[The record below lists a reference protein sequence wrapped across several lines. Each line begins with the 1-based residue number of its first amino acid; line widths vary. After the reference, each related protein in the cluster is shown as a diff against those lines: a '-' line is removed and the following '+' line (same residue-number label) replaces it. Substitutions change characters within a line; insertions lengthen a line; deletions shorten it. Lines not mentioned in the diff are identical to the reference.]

1 MATIEA
7 TAVAAAVSFTALFA
21 PGGTSRWAPT
31 LAVMDEFTPWSD
43 EDAARYRAAGIWRGV
58 PLGDAL
64 TEAALT
70 FPDRTA
76 AVDRRRRVTH
86 GEVRAEADEIAR
98 GLLARGLKPG
108 DRFLV
113 QLPNVVDFLTVAV
126 GMFRAGVIP
135 VFALPGHRQNEVR
148 HLVEASGAVGY
159 LTAGRFQGFDYRTLA
174 HHAAS
179 LPGVR
184 TVIVAGDS
192 GDFTP
197 LDRVRAQGADGGPL
211 PEVDPSGVAFLLLS
225 GGSTGKPKLIPRT
238 HDDYLFNIAACARAL
253 EFGAES
259 VYLAANPAAHNAAL
273 GCPGVLGALLVGG
286 TAVLAASPS
295 PDEVFPLIEREGVTH
310 TTVVPALA
318 ALWSKVAAKRPVD
331 MKRVLLQVGS
341 SKFDE
346 QAAKRAQ
353 SALGCRISNWFGI
366 GEGLLTYTRLDD
378 PEEVVHG
385 TEGRPLSD
393 LDELRLVDE
402 ELREVPAGEVGE
414 LVTRGPYTINGY
426 WNAPEANRTSFTPDG
441 FFRTGDLA
449 RLTPEGNL
457 VVVGRA
463 KDVIN
468 RGGEKVSADEVE
480 GHLRSHEAIDDAA
493 VVARPDAELGE
504 AVLAFVV
511 PGGGLGQAPS
521 LVEIKR
527 YLAGKG
533 LAAFKLPDEV
543 RELPVLPRTPVG
555 KIDKVALRATAASG

>member
-1 MATIEA
+1 
-7 TAVAAAVSFTALFA
+7 
-21 PGGTSRWAPT
+21 
-31 LAVMDEFTPWSD
+31 MDEFTPWSD

-64 TEAALT
+64 TAAAGT
-70 FPDRTA
+70 TPDRTA

-86 GEVRAEADEIAR
+86 GQVHAEADEIAR
-98 GLLARGLKPG
+98 GLLARGVNPG
-108 DRFLV
+108 DRVMV
-113 QLPNVVDFLTVAV
+113 QLPNVVEFLTVTV
-126 GMFRAGVIP
+126 GMFRAGIIP
-135 VFALPGHRQNEVR
+135 VFALPGHRTNEVR
-148 HLVEASGAVGY
+148 HLIEASGAIGY
-159 LTAGRFQGFDYRTLA
+159 VTTDRFQGFDYRTLA
-174 HHAAS
+174 RHAAA

-184 TVIVAGDS
+184 TVVVAGD
-192 GDFTP
+192 GEEFTP
-197 LDRVRAQGADGGPL
+197 LERIRAQGAGAGPL
-211 PEVDPSGVAFLLLS
+211 PRVDPSGVAFLLLS

-238 HDDYLFNIAACARAL
+238 HDDYVFNIAACAEAL
-253 EFGAES
+253 EFGADS

-286 TAVLAASPS
+286 KAVLAASPS
-295 PDEVFPLIEREGVTH
+295 PDEVFPLIGKEGVTH

-318 ALWSKVAAKRPVD
+318 ALWSRAAAVRPVD
-331 MKRVLLQVGS
+331 MKSVVLQVGS

-346 QAAKRAQ
+346 QAAGRTQ

-378 PEEVVHG
+378 PDEVVHA
-385 TEGRPLSD
+385 TEGRPLSE

-402 ELREVPAGEVGE
+402 ELREVPAGAVGE
-414 LVTRGPYTINGY
+414 LVTRGPYTIKGY
-426 WNAPEANRTSFTPDG
+426 WNAPEANATSFTPDG

-480 GHLRSHEAIDDAA
+480 GHLRGHEAIEDAA
-493 VVARPDAELGE
+493 VVARPDPELGE

-511 PGGGLGQAPS
+511 PGGGAGRAPS

-527 YLAGKG
+527 YLAGRG

-555 KIDKVALRATAASG
+555 KIDKVALRAAVAAG

>member
-1 MATIEA
+1 MN
-7 TAVAAAVSFTALFA
+7 
-21 PGGTSRWAPT
+21 
-31 LAVMDEFTPWSD
+31 EFTPWSD

-58 PLGDAL
+58 PLGHAL
-64 TEAALT
+64 TEAALLL
-70 FPDRTA
+70 PARTA
-76 AVDRRRRVTH
+76 AVDRKRRITH
-86 GEVRAEADEIAR
+86 GEVRAEADDIAR
-98 GLLARGLKPG
+98 GLLAQGVNPG
-108 DRFLV
+108 DRVMV
-113 QLPNVVDFLTVAV
+113 QLPNVVEFLTVTV
-126 GMFRAGVIP
+126 GLFRAGVIP
-135 VFALPGHRQNEVR
+135 VFALPGHRESEVR
-148 HLVEASGAVGY
+148 HLIEASGAVGY
-159 LTAGRFQGFDYRTLA
+159 VTADRFQGFDYRALA
-174 HHAAS
+174 RHAAS

-192 GDFTP
+192 EDLTP
-197 LDRVRAQGADGGPL
+197 LSWVRAQGADGGPL
-211 PEVDPSGVAFLLLS
+211 PEVDPSSVAFLLLS

-238 HDDYLFNIAACARAL
+238 HDDYLFNIAACAQAL

-286 TAVLAASPS
+286 KAVLTASPS

-310 TTVVPALA
+310 TTVVPTLA

-331 MKRVLLQVGS
+331 MKGVLLQVGS

-346 QAAKRAQ
+346 QAARRTQ
-353 SALGCRISNWFGI
+353 SALGCRITNWFGI

-385 TEGRPLSD
+385 TEGRPLSEF
-393 LDELRLVDE
+393 DELRLVDD
-402 ELREVPAGEVGE
+402 ELHEVPAGAVGE

-468 RGGEKVSADEVE
+468 RGGEKVSADEIE
-480 GHLRSHEAIDDAA
+480 GHLRGHEAIDDAA

-511 PGGGLGQAPS
+511 PGRGPGQAPS
-521 LVEIKR
+521 LMEIKR
-527 YLAGKG
+527 YLSGKG

>member
-1 MATIEA
+1 MTIGA
-7 TAVAAAVSFTALFA
+7 IAVAAVVSFTALFV
-21 PGGTSRWAPT
+21 PGGVAWRAGT
-31 LAVMDEFTPWSD
+31 LAAMDEFTPWSD

-64 TEAALT
+64 AGAAAA

-76 AVDRRRRVTH
+76 AVDRRRRLTH

-98 GLLARGLKPG
+98 GLLARGVKPG
-108 DRFLV
+108 DRVMV
-113 QLPNVVDFLTVAV
+113 QLPNVVEFLTVTV
-126 GMFRAGVIP
+126 GMFRAGIIP
-135 VFALPGHRQNEVR
+135 VFALPGHRESEVR
-148 HLVEASGAVGY
+148 HLIEASGAVGY
-159 LTAGRFQGFDYRTLA
+159 VTAGRFQGFDYRTLA
-174 HHAAS
+174 RHAAS

-192 GDFTP
+192 GDLTP

-238 HDDYLFNIAACARAL
+238 HDDYLFNIAACAQAL
-253 EFGAES
+253 EFDAES

-286 TAVLAASPS
+286 KAVLAASPS
-295 PDEVFPLIEREGVTH
+295 PDEVFPLIEKEGVTH

-331 MKRVLLQVGS
+331 MEGVILQVGS

-346 QAAKRAQ
+346 QAARRTQ
-353 SALGCRISNWFGI
+353 SALGCRITNWFGI

-378 PEEVVHG
+378 PEEVVSG
-385 TEGRPLSD
+385 TEGRPLSG
-393 LDELRLVDE
+393 LDELRLIDE
-402 ELREVPAGEVGE
+402 EFRDVPEGAVGE

-457 VVVGRA
+457 VIVGRA

-468 RGGEKVSADEVE
+468 RGGEKVSADEIE
-480 GHLRSHEAIDDAA
+480 GHLRGHEALDDAA
-493 VVARPDAELGE
+493 VVARPDAGLGE
-504 AVLAFVV
+504 AILAFVV
-511 PGGGLGQAPS
+511 PGASGRTPS

-533 LAAFKLPDEV
+533 LASFKLPDEM

-555 KIDKVALRATAASG
+555 KIDKVALRAAAVSG

>member
-1 MATIEA
+1 MV
-7 TAVAAAVSFTALFA
+7 AVVSFTALFD
-21 PGGTSRWAPT
+21 PGGATRWAGT
-31 LAVMDEFTPWSD
+31 LTGMDEFTPWSD

-64 TEAALT
+64 TEPALT
-70 FPDRTA
+70 SPDRTA
-76 AVDRRRRVTH
+76 AVDRRRRITH
-86 GEVRAEADEIAR
+86 GEVRAEADEIAH
-98 GLLARGLKPG
+98 GLLARGVRPG
-108 DRFLV
+108 DRVVV
-113 QLPNVVDFLTVAV
+113 QLPNVVEFLTVTV

-135 VFALPGHRQNEVR
+135 VFALPGHRENEVR
-148 HLVEASGAVGY
+148 HLIEVSGAIGY
-159 LTAGRFQGFDYRTLA
+159 VTAGRFQGFDYRTLA
-174 HHAAS
+174 RHAAS
-179 LPGVR
+179 LPGIR
-184 TVIVAGDS
+184 TVVVAGDS
-192 GDFTP
+192 EDLTP
-197 LDRVRAQGADGGPL
+197 LDRVRAQGAGGGPL
-211 PEVDPSGVAFLLLS
+211 PAVDPSGVAFLLLS

-238 HDDYLFNIAACARAL
+238 HDDYLFNITACARAL
-253 EFGAES
+253 EFDAQS
-259 VYLAANPAAHNAAL
+259 AYLAANPAAHNAAL

-286 TAVLAASPS
+286 KAVLAASPS
-295 PDEVFPLIEREGVTH
+295 PDEVFPLIEREAITH

-318 ALWSKVAAKRPVD
+318 ALWSKVAAKRPVG
-331 MKRVLLQVGS
+331 MKGVLLQVGS
-341 SKFDE
+341 SKFDA
-346 QAAKRAQ
+346 QAAGRTQ
-353 SALGCRISNWFGI
+353 SALGCRITNWFGI

-385 TEGRPLSD
+385 TEGRPLSEF
-393 LDELRLVDE
+393 DELRLVDE
-402 ELREVPAGEVGE
+402 ELREVPTGAVGE

-426 WNAPEANRTSFTPDG
+426 WNAPETNLTSFTPDG

-468 RGGEKVSADEVE
+468 RAGEKVSADEVE
-480 GHLRSHEAIDDAA
+480 GHLRSHEDIDDAA

-511 PGGGLGQAPS
+511 FSGSGRTLS

-555 KIDKVALRATAASG
+555 KIDKVALRAAASG

>member
-1 MATIEA
+1 M
-7 TAVAAAVSFTALFA
+7 VAAVPFTALFA
-21 PGGTSRWAPT
+21 AGGAARWAGT
-31 LAVMDEFTPWSD
+31 LAGMDEFTPWSD

-64 TEAALT
+64 TEAGLT

-76 AVDRRRRVTH
+76 AVDRRRRITH

-98 GLLARGLKPG
+98 GLLARGLNPG
-108 DRFLV
+108 DRVMV
-113 QLPNVVDFLTVAV
+113 QLPNVVEFLTVTV

-135 VFALPGHRQNEVR
+135 VFALPGHRESEVR
-148 HLVEASGAVGY
+148 HLIEASGAVGY
-159 LTAGRFQGFDYRTLA
+159 ITAGRFQGFDYRTLA
-174 HHAAS
+174 RHAAS

-192 GDFTP
+192 EDLTP
-197 LDRVRAQGADGGPL
+197 LDRVRAQGADDGPL

-238 HDDYLFNIAACARAL
+238 HDDYLFNIAACAQAL
-253 EFGAES
+253 EFDAGS

-286 TAVLAASPS
+286 KAVLSASPS

-318 ALWSKVAAKRPVD
+318 ALWSKVSAKRPVD
-331 MKRVLLQVGS
+331 MKGVLLQVGS

-346 QAAKRAQ
+346 QAAGRTQA
-353 SALGCRISNWFGI
+353 ALGCRISNWFGI

-385 TEGRPLSD
+385 TEGRPLSE

-402 ELREVPAGEVGE
+402 ELREVPTGAVGE

-426 WNAPEANRTSFTPDG
+426 WNAPEANRTSFTLDG

-468 RGGEKVSADEVE
+468 RGGEKVSADEIE
-480 GHLRSHEAIDDAA
+480 GHLRGHEDIDDAA

-504 AVLAFVV
+504 ATLAFVV
-511 PGGGLGQAPS
+511 PGGSGRTPS

>member
-1 MATIEA
+1 
-7 TAVAAAVSFTALFA
+7 
-21 PGGTSRWAPT
+21 
-31 LAVMDEFTPWSD
+31 MDEFTPWSD

-64 TEAALT
+64 TEAGLT

-76 AVDRRRRVTH
+76 AVDCRRRITH

-98 GLLARGLKPG
+98 GLLARGVNPG
-108 DRFLV
+108 DRVMV
-113 QLPNVVDFLTVAV
+113 QLPNVVEFLTVTL

-135 VFALPGHRQNEVR
+135 VFALPGHRESEVR
-148 HLVEASGAVGY
+148 HLIEASGAVGY
-159 LTAGRFQGFDYRTLA
+159 ITAGRFQGFDYRTLA
-174 HHAAS
+174 RHAAS

-192 GDFTP
+192 EELTP
-197 LDRVRAQGADGGPL
+197 LDRVRAQGADDGPL

-238 HDDYLFNIAACARAL
+238 HDDYLFNIAACAQAL
-253 EFGAES
+253 EFDAGS

-286 TAVLAASPS
+286 KAVLAASPS

-318 ALWSKVAAKRPVD
+318 ALWSKVSAKRPVD
-331 MKRVLLQVGS
+331 MKGVLLQVGS
-341 SKFDE
+341 SKFDA
-346 QAAKRAQ
+346 QAAGRTQA
-353 SALGCRISNWFGI
+353 ALGCRISNWFGI

-385 TEGRPLSD
+385 TEGRPLSE

-402 ELREVPAGEVGE
+402 ELREVPTDAVGE

-468 RGGEKVSADEVE
+468 RGGEKVSADEIE
-480 GHLRSHEAIDDAA
+480 GHLRGHEDIDDAA
-493 VVARPDAELGE
+493 VVARPDVELGE
-504 AVLAFVV
+504 ATLAFVV
-511 PGGGLGQAPS
+511 PGGSGRTPS

>member
-1 MATIEA
+1 MTIGA
-7 TAVAAAVSFTALFA
+7 IAGWSFVSFTALFA
-21 PGGTSRWAPT
+21 PVGAARGTGT
-31 LAVMDEFTPWSD
+31 LAGMDEFTPWSD

-64 TEAALT
+64 TETARV
-70 FPDRTA
+70 FPDRVA
-76 AVDRRRRVTH
+76 AVDRERRITH
-86 GEVRAEADEIAR
+86 GEVRAEADDIAR
-98 GLLARGLKPG
+98 GLLALGVRPG
-108 DRFLV
+108 DRVMV
-113 QLPNVVDFLTVAV
+113 QLPNVVEFLTVTV
-126 GMFRAGVIP
+126 GLFRAGVIP
-135 VFALPGHRQNEVR
+135 VFALPGHRESEVR
-148 HLVEASGAVGY
+148 HLIEASGAVGY
-159 LTAGRFQGFDYRTLA
+159 VTTGRFQGFDYRTLA
-174 HHAAS
+174 RYAAS

-184 TVIVAGDS
+184 TVILADDS
-192 GDFTP
+192 EGLTP
-197 LDRVRAQGADGGPL
+197 LSQVRAQGAGGGPL
-211 PEVDPSGVAFLLLS
+211 PDVDPSGVAFLLLS

-238 HDDYLFNIAACARAL
+238 HDDYLYNIAACARAL
-253 EFGAES
+253 EFDAES

-286 TAVLAASPS
+286 KAVLAASPS

-318 ALWSKVAAKRPVD
+318 ALWSKVAAQRSVD
-331 MKRVLLQVGS
+331 MKGVVLQVGS

-346 QAAKRAQ
+346 QAAGRTQ
-353 SALGCRISNWFGI
+353 SALGCRITNWFGI

-378 PEEVVHG
+378 PEDVVHG
-385 TEGRPLSD
+385 TEGRPLSEF
-393 LDELRLVDE
+393 DELRLVDE
-402 ELREVPAGEVGE
+402 ELREVPAGSVGE

-457 VVVGRA
+457 VIVGRA

-493 VVARPDAELGE
+493 VVARPDAGLGE
-504 AVLAFVV
+504 GVLAFVV
-511 PGGGLGQAPS
+511 PSGGPGKSPS

-527 YLAGKG
+527 YLAGRG
-533 LAAFKLPDEV
+533 LATFKLPDEV

>member
-1 MATIEA
+1 MTLGAIAEA
-7 TAVAAAVSFTALFA
+7 AVVSFTALSVFGRIA
-21 PGGTSRWAPT
+21 GRPGT
-31 LAVMDEFTPWSD
+31 LAPMDEFTPWSD

-64 TEAALT
+64 TAVAGT
-70 FPDRTA
+70 VPDRTA
-76 AVDRRRRVTH
+76 AVDRRRRITH
-86 GEVRAEADEIAR
+86 GEVRTEADEIAR
-98 GLLARGLKPG
+98 GLLAEGVSPG
-108 DRFLV
+108 DRVVV
-113 QLPNVVDFLTVAV
+113 QLPNVIEFLTVTV
-126 GMFRAGVIP
+126 GMFRAGIIP
-135 VFALPGHRQNEVR
+135 VLALPGHRGSEVR
-148 HLVEASGAVGY
+148 HLIAASDAVGY
-159 LTAGRFQGFDYRTLA
+159 VTADRFLGFDYRTLA
-174 HHAAS
+174 RRAS
-179 LPGVR
+179 ALPGVR
-184 TVIVAGDS
+184 TVIVAGDGGELPS
-192 GDFTP
+192 
-197 LDRVRAQGADGGPL
+197 LDRVRARGAGAGPL

-238 HDDYLFNIAACARAL
+238 HDDYLFNIAACAEAL
-253 EFGAES
+253 GFGGDS

-286 TAVLAASPS
+286 KAVLAASPS
-295 PDEVFPLIEREGVTH
+295 PDEVFPLVEKEGVTH

-318 ALWSKVAAKRPVD
+318 ALWSRAAAARPVD
-331 MKRVLLQVGS
+331 MKGVVLQVGS
-341 SKFDE
+341 SKFDQ
-346 QAAKRAQ
+346 QAAGRTQ
-353 SALGCRISNWFGI
+353 SALNCRITNWFGI

-385 TEGRPLSD
+385 TEGRPLSG

-402 ELREVPAGEVGE
+402 ELREVPAGAVGE

-426 WNAPEANRTSFTPDG
+426 WNAPAANGTSFTPDG

-457 VVVGRA
+457 VIVGRA

-468 RGGEKVSADEVE
+468 RGGEKVSADEIE

-511 PGGGLGQAPS
+511 PGRQAERAPT

-527 YLAGKG
+527 YLAGQG

-555 KIDKVALRATAASG
+555 KIDKVALRATVASG